1 MKRSR
6 LRLTPSLICMDLC
19 NLEHKV
25 REVEALGV
33 DMLHIDLVDGYF
45 SPSMPIGLDVI
56 RQLRKKTQLPFDAH
70 VMVKDCRF
78 FLDEL
83 LDIGVQRIAIHS
95 ESCVHP
101 DRILAEIQSAGV
113 EAGLA
118 ISPGTSLG
126 ILDYLK
132 ERCDYVL
139 HMMINPGFASVSN
152 ETVAPYGL
160 HKLRDIRNK
169 IGPDKDITVDG
180 HVSFELLPDLIQ
192 AGATTFVA
200 GTKSLFS
207 SRGSCKENRDKI
219 HRIFYSRDKEE
230 LYEF

>member
-1 MKRSR
+1 
-6 LRLTPSLICMDLC
+6 MDLC
-19 NLEHKV
+19 NLENTV
-25 REVEALGV
+25 RKVEALGV
-33 DMLHIDLVDGYF
+33 EMLHIDLVDGYF

-70 VMVKDCRF
+70 VMVEDCRF

-83 LDIGVQRIAIHS
+83 LDIGAQRIAIHS

-118 ISPGTSLG
+118 ISPGTSLDV
-126 ILDYLK
+126 LDYLK
-132 ERCDYVL
+132 DRCDYVL
-139 HMMINPGFASVSN
+139 HMMINPGFASVPN
-152 ETVAPYGL
+152 ETVVPYGMK
-160 HKLRDIRNK
+160 KLRDIRNK
-169 IGPDKDITVDG
+169 IGTEKDITVDG
-180 HVSFELLPDLIQ
+180 HVSFELLPDLVK

-207 SRGSCKENRDKI
+207 NRGSCEENMSEIQKIFHSQEKEGD
-219 HRIFYSRDKEE
+219 
-230 LYEF
+230 YEF